1 MLLILVSYE
10 DAKLKHAEIMSDGD
24 GDGDGD
30 GEYGDGLGDGESQFS
45 YREHKL
51 EEGHT
56 AQTSDD
62 EGK

>member
-24 GDGDGD
+24 GDGDG
-30 GEYGDGLGDGESQFS
+30 EYGDGLGDGESQFS
-45 YREHKL
+45 YREHTL

-56 AQTSDD
+56 AQTSYD

>member
-1 MLLILVSYE
+1 
-10 DAKLKHAEIMSDGD
+10 MSDGD

-30 GEYGDGLGDGESQFS
+30 GMEYGDGLGDGLGDGESQFS
-45 YREHKL
+45 YREHTL

-56 AQTSDD
+56 AQTSYD